1 MLEKEKVMDT
11 NIDSTQVNDEDS
23 LPSMNPQSVSE
34 MDDYSDFIGEEDGL
48 ENVSFADDDDAD
60 DSTFAEKVD
69 GDKEEPKPAIDEK
82 ATFFQSQY
90 DKAKVENEKL
100 RQELE
105 QVKIMINPD
114 NLRNQMIQDLQRE
127 IAQQQLTQEPEPPV
141 SPVLPKE
148 YDQYEAISDPNSES
162 GKYLSA
168 QKDYQNQLIKY
179 NKDLVQF
186 NVNKSLFEFK
196 AEQQQMAEQER
207 QRMLSE
213 QQYSIVENNLVT
225 MGMPKDMQTD
235 FGQWL
240 NSTNSI
246 KPIVSLFM
254 QMKQNNTQRKQVNNS
269 QLQRNSRMPNVNMNV
284 GSSSKPMTEQ
294 EVFNQGRKGYISDE
308 Y

>member
-11 NIDSTQVNDEDS
+11 NIDSTQVNDGDS

-48 ENVSFADDDDAD
+48 ENVSFADDDAD
-60 DSTFAEKVD
+60 DSTFAEKKVD
-69 GDKEEPKPAIDEK
+69 GEEEPKPVIDEK

-105 QVKIMINPD
+105 QVKTMMNPE
-114 NLRNQMIQDLQRE
+114 NLRSQMIQDLQKQ
-127 IAQQQLTQEPEPPV
+127 IAQQQLMQEPEPPV
-141 SPVLPKE
+141 PPALPKE

-162 GKYLSA
+162 GKYLAA
-168 QKDYQNQLIKY
+168 QQNYQKELIKY

-213 QQYSIVENNLVT
+213 QQRSIVENNLVT

-240 NSTNSI
+240 NSTDSI

-269 QLQRNSRMPNVNMNV
+269 QLQRNSSMPNVNMNV
-284 GSSSKPMTEQ
+284 GSLSKPMSEQ

>member
-105 QVKIMINPD
+105 QVKTMINPD
-114 NLRNQMIQDLQRE
+114 NLRSQMIQDLQRE
-127 IAQQQLTQEPEPPV
+127 IAQQQLTQEPEPPEP
-141 SPVLPKE
+141 PVLPKE

-162 GKYLSA
+162 GKYFSA

-196 AEQQQMAEQER
+196 AEQQQMAEQEH

-213 QQYSIVENNLVT
+213 QQHSIVEN
-225 MGMPKDMQTD
+225 P
-235 FGQWL
+235 
-240 NSTNSI
+240 
-246 KPIVSLFM
+246 
-254 QMKQNNTQRKQVNNS
+254 
-269 QLQRNSRMPNVNMNV
+269 
-284 GSSSKPMTEQ
+284 
-294 EVFNQGRKGYISDE
+294 Y
-308 Y
+308 